1 MSIINNKE
9 VYSTVEFEA
18 WADKKG
24 LNEAEKYLILK
35 YLNKNGK
42 TVEAGTA
49 GGRILLEMK
58 DLGFQYLYGYDYVPE
73 FIEQAKQREA
83 SQSISFEVQD
93 ATDLSYETSGF
104 EQIIYLQQIVSLIEE
119 EDKRLKALREA
130 YRILKNDGT
139 ALFSFL
145 NFESRIK
152 SPFVVYLAYL
162 SMLRRLSGSNRSI
175 QYIPW
180 LKLGGK
186 YNFLALLDRG
196 PYPYWYKIQ
205 EAHQILTQVGFK
217 IVAVGSSYQIGQG
230 KMCDDL
236 ESLKNQPIA
245 GMLYF
250 VCKK

>member
-9 VYSTVEFEA
+9 VYSTVEFDA
-18 WADKKG
+18 WADRKG
-24 LNEAEKYLILK
+24 LNEDEKYLIVK

-58 DLGFQYLYGYDYVPE
+58 DLGFQELYGYDYVPE
-73 FIEQAKQREA
+73 FIEQAKQRHP
-83 SQSISFEVQD
+83 SLSIYFEVQD
-93 ATDLSYETSGF
+93 ATDLTYENSAF
-104 EQIIYLQQIVSLIEE
+104 EQIIYLQQIVCFIEE
-119 EDKRLKALREA
+119 GDKRLKAFREA

-152 SPFVVYLAYL
+152 SPFAVYLAYL
-162 SMLRRLSGSNRSI
+162 SMWRRLSGSNRSI

-196 PYPYWYKIQ
+196 PYPYWYRVQ

-217 IVAVGSSYQIGQG
+217 IVAVGSSNQIGQD
-230 KMCDDL
+230 KMCDDI
-236 ESLKNQPIA
+236 ESLKHELIA

>member
-1 MSIINNKE
+1 MSLINNKE
-9 VYSTVEFEA
+9 VFRTVEFDI
-18 WADKKG
+18 WADGKG
-24 LNEAEKYLILK
+24 LNEDEKYLIVK

-49 GGRILLEMK
+49 GGRILREMK
-58 DLGFQYLYGYDYVPE
+58 DLGFQELYGYDYVPE
-73 FIEQAKQREA
+73 LIEQAKQRDA
-83 SQSISFEVQD
+83 SQSIFFEVQD
-93 ATDLSYETSGF
+93 ATDLNYENSSF
-104 EQIIYLQQIVSLIEE
+104 EQIIYLQQIVSVIEE

-130 YRILKNDGT
+130 YRILKKDGT

-180 LKLGGK
+180 LKLGGNF
-186 YNFLALLDRG
+186 NFLALLDRG

-205 EAHQILTQVGFK
+205 EGQQILTKAGFK
-217 IVAVGSSYQIGQG
+217 IVGVGSSYQIGQG
-230 KMCDDL
+230 KMCDDI

-250 VCKK
+250 VGKK

>member
-9 VYSTVEFEA
+9 VYRTVQFET

-24 LNEAEKYLILK
+24 LNEDEKYLIVK

-58 DLGFQYLYGYDYVPE
+58 DLGFPELYGYDYVPE
-73 FIEQAKQREA
+73 FIEQAKHREA

-93 ATDLSYETSGF
+93 ATDLTYENSGF
-104 EQIIYLQQIVSLIEE
+104 EQIIYLQQIVCFIEE
-119 EDKRLKALREA
+119 EEKRLKAFREA
-130 YRILKNDGT
+130 YRILKNGGT

-145 NFESRIK
+145 SFESRIK
-152 SPFVVYLAYL
+152 SLFVVYLAYL

-196 PYPYWYKIQ
+196 PYPYWYKVQ

-217 IVAVGSSYQIGQG
+217 IVVVGSSYQITQG
-230 KMCDDL
+230 KMCDDI
-236 ESLKNQPIA
+236 ESLKHELIA

>member
-1 MSIINNKE
+1 MSINNKE
-9 VYSTVEFEA
+9 VYSTVEFDA

-24 LNEAEKYLILK
+24 LNEDEKYLIVK
-35 YLNKNGK
+35 HLNKTGK

-58 DLGFQYLYGYDYVPE
+58 DLGFQELYGYDYVPE
-73 FIEQAKQREA
+73 FIEQAKQRDP

-119 EDKRLKALREA
+119 DEKRLKALREA

-152 SPFVVYLAYL
+152 SPFVLYLAYL

-205 EAHQILTQVGFK
+205 EAQQNLTKVGFK
-217 IVAVGSSYQIGQG
+217 IVSVGSSYQIGQG
-230 KMCDDL
+230 KMCDDI

>member
-1 MSIINNKE
+1 MSILNHQE
-9 VYSTVEFEA
+9 VFSTVEFDA
-18 WADKKG
+18 WADGKG
-24 LNEAEKYLILK
+24 LNEDEKYLIVK

-49 GGRILLEMK
+49 GGRILREMK
-58 DLGFQYLYGYDYVPE
+58 DVGFQELYGYDYVPE
-73 FIEQAKQREA
+73 LIEQAKQRDA

-93 ATDLSYETSGF
+93 ATDLTYENSSF
-104 EQIIYLQQIVSLIEE
+104 EQIIYLQQIVCVIEE
-119 EDKRLKALREA
+119 EDKRLKALTEA
-130 YRILKNDGT
+130 YRILKNGGT

-152 SPFVVYLAYL
+152 SPLVVYLAYL
-162 SMLRRLSGSNRSI
+162 GMLRRLSGSNRSI

-186 YNFLALLDRG
+186 FNFLALLDRG
-196 PYPYWYKIQ
+196 PYPYWYKIP
-205 EAHQILTQVGFK
+205 EAQQMLTKAGFK
-217 IVAVGSSYQIGQG
+217 IVGVGSSYQIGQG
-230 KMCDDL
+230 KMCDNI

>member
-1 MSIINNKE
+1 MSILNHQE
-9 VYSTVEFEA
+9 VFSTVEFDA
-18 WADKKG
+18 WADRKG
-24 LNEAEKYLILK
+24 LNEDEKYLIVK
-35 YLNKNGK
+35 YLNKKGT

-49 GGRILLEMK
+49 AGRILREMK
-58 DLGFQYLYGYDYVPE
+58 DLGFQELYGYDYVPE
-73 FIEQAKQREA
+73 LIEQAKQRDA

-93 ATDLSYETSGF
+93 ATDLTYENSSF
-104 EQIIYLQQIVSLIEE
+104 EQIIYLQQIVCVIEE
-119 EDKRLKALREA
+119 EDKRLKALTEA
-130 YRILKNDGT
+130 YRILKNGGT

-152 SPFVVYLAYL
+152 SPLVVYLAYL
-162 SMLRRLSGSNRSI
+162 GMLRRLSGSNRSI

-186 YNFLALLDRG
+186 VNFLALLDRG

-205 EAHQILTQVGFK
+205 EAQQLLTQAGFK
-217 IVAVGSSYQIGQG
+217 IVGVGSSYQIGQG
-230 KMCDDL
+230 KMYDNI

>member
-1 MSIINNKE
+1 MSINNKE
-9 VYSTVEFEA
+9 VYTTVEFDA
-18 WADKKG
+18 WADKKN
-24 LNEAEKYLILK
+24 LIEEEQYLIAK
-35 YLNKNGK
+35 YLNKHGK

-58 DLGFQYLYGYDYVPE
+58 DLGFQELYGYDYVPE
-73 FIEQAKQREA
+73 FIEQAKQRDP

-93 ATDLSYETSGF
+93 ATDLSYESSGF

-119 EDKRLKALREA
+119 EEKRLKAVTEA
-130 YRILKNDGT
+130 YRILKNGGT

-152 SPFVVYLAYL
+152 SPLVLYLTYL

-186 YNFLALLDRG
+186 PNFLALLDGG

-205 EAHQILTQVGFK
+205 EANQVLTQVGFK
-217 IVAVGSSYQIGQG
+217 IVSVGSSYQIGQG
-230 KMCDDL
+230 KMCDGI
-236 ESLKNQPIA
+236 ESLKNQPIS

-250 VCKK
+250 VCQK

>member
-1 MSIINNKE
+1 MPIINNKE
-9 VYSTVEFEA
+9 VYSTVEFEV

-24 LNEAEKYLILK
+24 LNEAENYLILK
-35 YLNKNGK
+35 YLKKNKK

-49 GGRILLEMK
+49 AGRILLEMK

-93 ATDLSYETSGF
+93 ATDLSYESSGF
-104 EQIIYLQQIVSLIEE
+104 EQIIYLQQIVCFIEE
-119 EDKRLKALREA
+119 EEKRLKALREA
-130 YRILKNDGT
+130 YRILKKDGT

-162 SMLRRLSGSNRSI
+162 SMLRRFSGANRSI

-196 PYPYWYKIQ
+196 PYPYWYKVQ

-217 IVAVGSSYQIGQG
+217 IVAVGSSYQIAQG
-230 KMCDDL
+230 KMCDDI
-236 ESLKNQPIA
+236 ESLKQELIA